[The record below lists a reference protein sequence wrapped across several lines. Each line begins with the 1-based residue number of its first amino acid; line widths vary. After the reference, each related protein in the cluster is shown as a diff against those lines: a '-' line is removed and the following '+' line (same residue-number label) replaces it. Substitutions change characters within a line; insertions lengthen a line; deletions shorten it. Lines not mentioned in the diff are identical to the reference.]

1 MTSQD
6 IFASASSAQPP
17 QAPILD
23 VSMENFMEAVIE
35 GSKSHA
41 VIVQFWAPWCGPCK
55 QLGPVLEREVQKND
69 KVRMVRVNID
79 ENQEIAAQLRVQSVP
94 TIYGFV
100 DGQPVDGFAGNQPG
114 SAVAE
119 FVSKMAQMA
128 PNAPDISSLM
138 SAGEAALSE
147 NDGQAALAAFQ
158 QAMAELPESLE
169 ALAGLIKAMAM
180 CGDLEN
186 AKEIIEAL
194 EEEQLEKPFMR
205 EAQAAVELALKTNE
219 TAGDIA
225 PLEAA
230 VEADSSDLGARYAL
244 AMAYFSNGDKE
255 QAMAQLLE
263 SIRQDKDFNEA
274 QAKTQLLEFFEAIGV
289 GDPLVMKARRKLSSY
304 LFS

>member
-1 MTSQD
+1 MTTQD
-6 IFASASSAQPP
+6 IFSSASSP
-17 QAPILD
+17 QSAPAPILD
-23 VSMENFMEAVIE
+23 VSMENFMDAVIE

-55 QLGPVLEREVQKND
+55 QLGPVLEEQVQKND

-100 DGQPVDGFAGNQPG
+100 NGQPVDGFAGAQPG
-114 SAVAE
+114 SVVAE

-128 PNAPDISSLM
+128 PNAPDITDLM
-138 SAGEAALSE
+138 AAGEQALAD
-147 NDGQAALAAFQ
+147 NDGQAALASFQ

-180 CGDLEN
+180 IGDLEN

-205 EAQAAVELALKTNE
+205 EAQAAVELALKTTE
-219 TAGDIA
+219 SSADIA

-230 VEADSSDLGARYAL
+230 VNANGQDLDARYAL
-244 AMAYFSNGDKE
+244 AMAYFAQGDKE
-255 QAMAQLLE
+255 QAMYQLLE
-263 SIRQDKDFNEA
+263 SIRQDKDYNEA
-274 QAKTQLLEFFEAIGV
+274 QAKIQLLEFFEAIGV